1 VGNLSILLANNAVVE
16 ARSGRPVG
24 LVRRMPPEHK
34 LHGEEEDNLC
44 PQLVVVRALNCH
56 QLLSFLRFLKYQ
68 MLVATVL
75 SQVTMH
81 GI

>member
-1 VGNLSILLANNAVVE
+1 VGNLSILLANNAVE
-16 ARSGRPVG
+16 ARSGRSVG

-68 MLVATVL
+68 MLVATIL

-81 GI
+81 DI